1 MKLTFA
7 VLLLLVAGDFAFSKD
22 KSAVEKPFFYC
33 VDADSKSV
41 RLEDTESASA
51 VESCNSVKK
60 SDRYECS
67 KKAAGALCRSKKGAK
82 PLFGE
87 LNEIPNNLTC
97 SEFANRFLERRGLG
111 NLKKPGA
118 TVTTKEAASY
128 SKSGLPNFQFN
139 LNSDPKTAVYASSA
153 FNKETQTET
162 WTLSVTSSKNVPS
175 FEPNVEMSAAVK
187 NELKERTQEGEYHRW
202 YRFKVVNNV
211 CVLDKVDVEFT
222 PKAPKGEESSP
233 KYRKSERMLTQNEC
247 NYAAPAVHGE
257 NFHKSFRVRQ
267 AVDILDPWICNE
279 SVVSFNQPEMA
290 TANTNVK
297 RNARGDQKAGQ
308 AR

>member
-1 MKLTFA
+1 MRLTFA

-22 KSAVEKPFFYC
+22 KVAAKKPLFYC
-33 VDADSKSV
+33 IDADSRSIE
-41 RLEDTESASA
+41 LEDADSASA

-60 SDRYECS
+60 SDQYECF
-67 KKAAGALCRSKKGAK
+67 KKAAGALCRNKKSAK

-87 LNEIPNNLTC
+87 LTEIPNNLSC
-97 SEFANRFLERRGLG
+97 VEFANRFLERRGLG
-111 NLKKPGA
+111 NLRKPGA
-118 TVTTKEAASY
+118 TVTTKEASSY

-139 LNSDPKTAVYASSA
+139 INGDPKTAVYASSG

-162 WTLSVTSSKNVPS
+162 WTLAVTSTKNVPS
-175 FEPNVEMSAAVK
+175 FEPNVEMTAAVK
-187 NELKERTQEGEYHRW
+187 NELKDHTQDGEYHRW

-211 CVLDKVDVEFT
+211 CVLDKVDIEFT
-222 PKAPKGEESSP
+222 PKAPTGEEASV
-233 KYRKSERMLTQNEC
+233 KYKKSERVLTQNEC
-247 NYAAPAVHGE
+247 NYAAPSVHGE

-279 SVVSFNQPEMA
+279 SVASFNQPEKP
-290 TANTNVK
+290 TTGSNLK
-297 RNARGDQKAGQ
+297 RNSRGNQTAGQ